1 MSARPIDATRTASS
15 AGMARPN
22 PAAAVRPAAALYRLL
37 VHGVAVPRLLAAG
50 AGASAW
56 LAVMWA
62 LGWPQSD
69 PLHTLVGLAAG
80 AGLALACLPRQLGM
94 PWLMVMA
101 GLAMMGW
108 AQAAVGLLPAVL
120 FIFVMVGGLLAPQFA
135 SQGRAPVVRLAWAL
149 LSAVL
154 LFAAIALLKWAVEP
168 ISRGTGGRE
177 LSVYPVLLFCLLS
190 GLPGWWLSW
199 LERRHPLRPA
209 RWMALAN
216 ALTWRAGVGL
226 ALYVFL
232 TGRVDGLARALWRP
246 MQGTPLEAWA
256 APLAWGLAVPA
267 LLGVGLVVWWVPV
280 WLARAQLRG
289 WLSSRAVGDALA
301 TGGVGGLWLT
311 VLWTADLI
319 SRSSGLRL
327 RETLDRPFDTHEFS
341 TGVVALMASLAVN
354 LLVRLALGR
363 PVDAEQRALWVMLP
377 REPGPAGLP
386 AVLARRARLLATTWR
401 LGPVTLVAPAAD
413 ARTLTGAHL
422 VTAQEAGVA
431 DALYSAPHLG
441 DEWQRQLPGPRAW
454 RALPVR
460 CRFLNAPAAADW
472 AEAARWVPP
481 QADVVVLLDEGRA
494 TAMAT
499 TRPTDPA
506 PHAVLAPAQALCRHL
521 PAERSRVWAT
531 EAEIAAAA
539 SARLPHHTTPNG
551 ERKAEELWVTRL
563 ADRARG
569 QAAARRRVLLLH
581 GERDTGFAGQILEA
595 LRAGRDAQG
604 LPVLAGALPY
614 RDAEGS
620 AVATRGNLTR
630 GFISAVLRDGVLWDL
645 LMADAVGQAR
655 RSAGGRWSLGRWL
668 ATLGLE
674 LASDSR
680 QLDVLVLETGLPDGP
695 ARALMPTRSGADR
708 LVALWPAELP
718 PEAPPFYPGDQYH
731 HRLPLPPRSAWHAR
745 TAASVAEAVLRGE
758 ALPPFGAAPAPRRPP
773 EPDAPPP
780 ARPQDASPE
789 VLRAGARLATPEH
802 PAEMPAGEP
811 AAEQASFEE
820 AAAEEVPSEEA
831 PSEQAPSEK
840 APVEEPPARAEPAAE
855 TPLHDLPV
863 VLTIRLTGDS
873 GWLFHLVTPT
883 QRWEGH
889 SRAAPDLVRQLA
901 APLQAAARI
910 DPELLPALAQLLL
923 PTQPPRLTPEE
934 AQTLLISVNDEAAWL
949 PWEALLH
956 WARWVD
962 DSVPVWRLPQRSAFR
977 ARPSGDPREG
987 PWRVAGAKDDH
998 LALSLL
1004 AGMLQKYQPHSGR
1017 PLPEVPP
1024 TLAAHPDDALLQ
1036 ALDEAEQGS
1045 LLVFVRS
1052 TTGGVPPA
1060 GSGPDRR
1067 ARSRQLSRPAPS
1079 APQLLVLDLRHAD
1092 LSASPTFSSASP
1104 PRLDD
1109 ETDVTWLV
1117 PEGLDALFARGVRC
1131 VVCLSGW
1138 RPPQGGEQ
1146 AGLQLLQGLLS
1157 GLTIAQALHEVR
1169 QRSRSADPAG
1179 PTWLQLQGW
1188 GDPDWRLP
1196 LPLK

>member
-1 MSARPIDATRTASS
+1 MSTPTIDTAHRPGVATQPR
-15 AGMARPN
+15 
-22 PAAAVRPAAALYRLL
+22 PAAVAATRPAAALYRLL

-94 PWLMVMA
+94 PWLMVLA

-154 LFAAIALLKWAVEP
+154 LFAAIALLKWAVQP
-168 ISRGTGGRE
+168 ITRANGGRE
-177 LSVYPVLLFCLLS
+177 LSVYPVLVFCLLS

-246 MQGTPLEAWA
+246 LQGTPLEAWA

-267 LLGVGLVVWWVPV
+267 LLAVGLVVWWVPV

-327 RETLDRPFDTHEFS
+327 RETLDRPFDTNEFS
-341 TGVVALMASLAVN
+341 TGIVALLASLAVN

-413 ARTLTGAHL
+413 ARRLAGAHL

-441 DEWQRQLPGPRAW
+441 DEWQRQLPGPGAW

-460 CRFLNAPAAADW
+460 CRFLSAAAAADW

-481 QADVVVLLDEGRA
+481 QADVVVLLDEGRV

-499 TRPTDPA
+499 TQPTDPA
-506 PHAVLAPAQALCRHL
+506 PHAALAPAQALCRHL
-521 PAERSRVWAT
+521 PAERSRVWTT
-531 EAEIAAAA
+531 EPAIAAAA

-551 ERKAEELWVTRL
+551 ERKAEEPWVTRL

-614 RDAEGS
+614 PDAEGS

-655 RSAGGRWSLGRWL
+655 RSAAGPWSLGRWL

-758 ALPPFGAAPAPRRPP
+758 ALPPFGAAPASGPP
-773 EPDAPPP
+773 HEPDAPPL
-780 ARPQDASPE
+780 ARPHDASAE
-789 VLRAGARLATPEH
+789 LLRAGSRSAAPEH
-802 PAEMPAGEP
+802 PAEMPAGAS
-811 AAEQASFEE
+811 AAEQAS
-820 AAAEEVPSEEA
+820 VEEA
-831 PSEQAPSEK
+831 P
-840 APVEEPPARAEPAAE
+840 VRAEPAAE

-873 GWLFHLVTPT
+873 GWLFQLVTPT
-883 QRWEGH
+883 QRWEGQT
-889 SRAAPDLVRQLA
+889 RAAPDLVRQLA
-901 APLQAAARI
+901 APLQTAARI
-910 DPELLPALAQLLL
+910 DPELLPALAQWLL
-923 PTQPPRLTPEE
+923 PTQPPPLTPEE
-934 AQTLLISVNDEAAWL
+934 GQPLLISVNDEAAWL

-956 WARWVD
+956 WAHWVD

-977 ARPSGDPREG
+977 ARPSGDPVEG

-998 LALSLL
+998 LALTLL
-1004 AGMLQKYQPHSGR
+1004 AGMLQKYQPHPGR

-1045 LLVFVRS
+1045 LMVFVRS
-1052 TTGGVPPA
+1052 TTGLLPPA
-1060 GSGPDRR
+1060 GSGPERR
-1067 ARSRQLSRPAPS
+1067 ARARQLSRPAPS

-1092 LSASPTFSSASP
+1092 LSAAPTFSSASP

-1109 ETDVTWLV
+1109 ETDVTWPV

-1131 VVCLSGW
+1131 VVSLSGW